1 MIDPLLALPGHLRRR
16 LSDSLA
22 AGILGPPYSTIAA
35 RSSLGAAEEEAD
47 LVCAALVELDQAGIP
62 PQGVVIA
69 LRAADKAR
77 EEVARP
83 DLVWSGPEVPGLHA
97 RDTRRV
103 YEELIGGAERSIW
116 ASTYAY
122 FDGPKAFKIMAERMD
137 AKPGLSVTLLLNIK
151 RKWGD
156 TTASENLVK
165 QFANQFWAEDWPGQR
180 MPDTYYYPRSLDL
193 EATTGVLHA
202 KGVVV
207 DDEAVFVTSAN
218 FTEAALDRNIEVG
231 MLSRDRT
238 LAASLATH
246 FRVLIEREL
255 LLPLPLT

>member
-1 MIDPLLALPGHLRRR
+1 VASEEAGLVCGTLIKLDQLDIPPHGVVLALR
-16 LSDSLA
+16 
-22 AGILGPPYSTIAA
+22 
-35 RSSLGAAEEEAD
+35 
-47 LVCAALVELDQAGIP
+47 C
-62 PQGVVIA
+62 
-69 LRAADKAR
+69 ADKAR
-77 EEVARP
+77 EEVAPP

-103 YEELIGGAERSIW
+103 YEELIGGAEHSIW

-122 FDGPKAFKIMAERMD
+122 FEGPKAFKVLAERMD
-137 AKPGLSVTLLLNIK
+137 ATPALTVKLLLNIA

-156 TTASENLVK
+156 TTAPENLVA
-165 QFANQFWAEDWPGQR
+165 QFADQFWTKDWPGQR
-180 MPDTYYYPRSLDL
+180 VPDAYYYPRSLDQNT
-193 EATTGVLHA
+193 TTGVLHA

-238 LAASLATH
+238 LAASLAMH

-255 LLPLPLT
+255 LLPLPQV